1 MKLWG
6 YWRSS
11 ASYRVRIGLNLK
23 GLAYEQV
30 AVHLV
35 KDGGVQHSAEHKARN
50 PMEQVPVLELSAQEA
65 GADRPIQLTQS
76 VAILEYLDERFP
88 DPPLLPADAHLRARI
103 RKCVEIVNSGI
114 QPLQNLTLMNE
125 LKRLGGDPIAFAK
138 HANERGLAALE
149 TEARDAG
156 GKFTIG
162 DALSLADVFLVPQI
176 YSAKRFK
183 VDLSAYPFI
192 AGVASRLEELPA
204 FASAH
209 PDKQPDAEP
218 T

>member
-23 GLAYEQV
+23 GLAYEHV
-30 AVHLV
+30 AVHLI
-35 KDGGVQHSAEHKARN
+35 KEGGVQHSAEHKARN
-50 PMEQVPVLELSAQEA
+50 PMEQVPVLELEDA
-65 GADRPIQLTQS
+65 GKLIRLTQS

-88 DPPLLPADAHLRARI
+88 DPPLMPKDAALRARV

-138 HANERGLAALE
+138 LANERGLAALE
-149 TEARDAG
+149 AEASDAG
-156 GKFTIG
+156 GTFTIG
-162 DALSLADVFLVPQI
+162 SALSLADVFLVPQI

-192 AGVASRLEELPA
+192 AGVAARLDELPA
-204 FASAH
+204 FAAAH
-209 PDKQPDAEP
+209 PDNQPDAEP

>member
-1 MKLWG
+1 MKLYG

-11 ASYRVRIGLNLK
+11 ASYRVRIGLGLK
-23 GLAYEQV
+23 GLSYEQV

-35 KDGGVQHSAEHKARN
+35 KEGGAQHSAEHKALN
-50 PMEQVPVLELSAQEA
+50 PMEQVPVLELEHEP
-65 GADRPIQLTQS
+65 GLTVRLTQS
-76 VAILEYLDERFP
+76 VAILEYLDERYRE
-88 DPPLLPADAHLRARI
+88 PPLMPSCAYLKARI

-125 LKRLGGDPIAFAK
+125 LKRLGGDPIAYAK
-138 HANERGLAALE
+138 LANERGLAALE
-149 TEARDAG
+149 AEASDAG
-156 GKFTIG
+156 GPFTIG

-183 VDLSAYPFI
+183 VDLSAYPF
-192 AGVASRLEELPA
+192 VAAVAARLDELPA
-204 FASAH
+204 FAAAH

>member
-65 GADRPIQLTQS
+65 GA
-76 VAILEYLDERFP
+76 
-88 DPPLLPADAHLRARI
+88 
-103 RKCVEIVNSGI
+103 
-114 QPLQNLTLMNE
+114 
-125 LKRLGGDPIAFAK
+125 
-138 HANERGLAALE
+138 
-149 TEARDAG
+149 
-156 GKFTIG
+156 
-162 DALSLADVFLVPQI
+162 
-176 YSAKRFK
+176 
-183 VDLSAYPFI
+183 
-192 AGVASRLEELPA
+192 
-204 FASAH
+204 
-209 PDKQPDAEP
+209 
-218 T
+218 